1 VVFTLD
7 AGQTARRLTIYH
19 LDYDRKTRKQEV
31 EVTDSKTSQMLDKQV
46 IDAFTDGRYQSWKIQ
61 GKVRVTIHR
70 ITGDN
75 ATIAGIFLD
84 PVAK

>member
-1 VVFTLD
+1 
-7 AGQTARRLTIYH
+7 
-19 LDYDRKTRKQEV
+19 
-31 EVTDSKTSQMLDKQV
+31 MLDKQV

-61 GKVRVTIHR
+61 GKVRVTIHG